1 MASAA
6 VPLLV
11 WLAPRPVSLAMIG
24 LAAMVALL
32 VEFARTRTRWA
43 RYHFLLRT
51 RRLLRPHERHGLAGA
66 TYMAIAYFVA
76 AAVFPRPIAVVAMLY
91 NALGD
96 AAAAIIG
103 RRWGAHRT
111 KWGKSWE
118 GAAAG
123 FAVSLGAGLA
133 VPGIPPMAAV
143 MGAAAA
149 AGLEFLP
156 GPVDDNIRSTL
167 GGGAVLWAAV
177 LLSGSM

>member
-76 AAVFPRPIAVVAMLY
+76 AAVFPRPIAVVAML
-91 NALGD
+91 
-96 AAAAIIG
+96 
-103 RRWGAHRT
+103 
-111 KWGKSWE
+111 
-118 GAAAG
+118 
-123 FAVSLGAGLA
+123 
-133 VPGIPPMAAV
+133 
-143 MGAAAA
+143 
-149 AGLEFLP
+149 
-156 GPVDDNIRSTL
+156 
-167 GGGAVLWAAV
+167 
-177 LLSGSM
+177 